1 MPRYIDADALKIYI
15 NDCEFCTNCPNAKP
29 HCSYNC
35 KMPDCLTSDWERVIA
50 EQPTADVR
58 ENRKGK
64 WIEFEENIEGLRYKI
79 KRCSVCGA
87 TKPMK
92 IFENEDFAFN
102 FCTNC
107 GSYNGGN
114 GAEMRTGE

>member
-1 MPRYIDADALKIYI
+1 MGKRYIDADALYETLCALW
-15 NDCEFCTNCPNAKP
+15 DRSDGEEFETGVFK
-29 HCSYNC
+29 
-35 KMPDCLTSDWERVIA
+35 VIQEA
-50 EQPTADVR
+50 PTADVR
-58 ENRKGK
+58 ENRMGK

-107 GSYNGGN
+107 GSDNRGD
-114 GAEMRTGE
+114 ADA